1 MYKVLCTV
9 CMALNIASYTYHG
22 GTYERTNGHKE
33 GKAHSILLC
42 NGASKRENDCT
53 DSGKFRVNA
62 FADNRHMSQNN
73 DDHIAALFH
82 ILQDTLRIPGCD
94 SSAFQSCD
102 HIVAFW
108 SRVRRKDT

>member
-1 MYKVLCTV
+1 MYKVVYMV
-9 CMALNIASYTYHG
+9 CMPLNSASYTYHG
-22 GTYERTNGHKE
+22 GIHDRTYGRKE
-33 GKAHSILLC
+33 GKVHSILLY

-53 DSGKFRVNA
+53 DSGKFRVNS

-108 SRVRRKDT
+108 SQVRRKDT